1 LIVTRENGDRSPA
14 VNEQR
19 TKSPDY
25 RVTTAEIIYRLPD
38 HPLLLQSFIWQ
49 KLDLAP
55 DFPELRRFLD
65 FWKKN
70 LDGELHSVR
79 VGQGGPGRG
88 RFRHIRHSSQVH

>member
-1 LIVTRENGDRSPA
+1 MSERRE
-14 VNEQR
+14 
-19 TKSPDY
+19 DY

-55 DFPELRRFLD
+55 EYPELHRFLE
-65 FWKKN
+65 FWKNN

-79 VGQGGPGRG
+79 VGQAGPLGRG
-88 RFRHIRHSSQVH
+88 RFRHIKYSQNLH